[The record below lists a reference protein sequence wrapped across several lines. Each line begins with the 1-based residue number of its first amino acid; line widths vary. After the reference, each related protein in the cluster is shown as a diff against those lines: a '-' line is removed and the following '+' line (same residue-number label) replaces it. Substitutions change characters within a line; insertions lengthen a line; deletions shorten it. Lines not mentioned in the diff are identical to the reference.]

1 MDIRKYLG
9 IFFIFQIQVNFKNI
23 QKIVYSCIKRR
34 CPRGGGHDN
43 ALDPST
49 SLRMTHCK
57 AVHFGGLSEL
67 EATPEQ
73 VRGNNAMGYFTKR
86 SMSETEPAM
95 RFLKF
100 QMRAKVLP

>member
-1 MDIRKYLG
+1 MPHQVRHDSVIRMCKLM
-9 IFFIFQIQVNFKNI
+9 
-23 QKIVYSCIKRR
+23 
-34 CPRGGGHDN
+34 PAGGGHDN

>member
-1 MDIRKYLG
+1 MRHDSVIRMCKLM
-9 IFFIFQIQVNFKNI
+9 
-23 QKIVYSCIKRR
+23 
-34 CPRGGGHDN
+34 PAGGGHDN

-67 EATPEQ
+67 EATPSPFADHDHVRAKALSGQREQ
-73 VRGNNAMGYFTKR
+73 VRGNNAVGYFTKR